1 MSCHYHEQIDT
12 DYICEEAIQTLLNFK
27 FETLSL
33 YFQFN
38 FEKKLSVNN
47 QIRNIFTRTPNIS
60 FFIQPVLYNVFGWL
74 LFLFLMILICGE

>member
-12 DYICEEAIQTLLNFK
+12 DYIREEAIQTLLNFK

-47 QIRNIFTRTPNIS
+47 QIRNIFTRIPNIN